1 MRRPTW
7 AERLAGGALAWLAA
21 AAPAA
26 AQDEIVIRTV
36 GFRDNSFL
44 EQCTV
49 EFDVRVKGLEDV
61 TRVLIDHRLE
71 LAGAGEPAEVAC
83 TAWETREGMAGTE
96 TICPQHVAF
105 TCNDVTRAV
114 VDDVLCE
121 PGGGVAWNC
130 GLLAH
135 MLPPR
140 DAVARR
146 LHVALPDYDTL
157 LDRCTGDGSIAAA
170 DRAAAC
176 QGVILA
182 ATDPGSLAE
191 LHFQRGAA
199 LEALGHTEEA
209 LDALNEALL
218 HDPTLGLA
226 LQLRVQLLVQRG
238 QYDQAIAEV
247 EAAVAEPALTGALW
261 RAIGEGLAG
270 AGQIDRA
277 LETLHRAIAAMP
289 EDAEAYELLGRILE
303 VSRDADSAI
312 DAYRQAVALDP
323 QRLHISERLGDLLSE
338 AGDDDGAIAAYTA
351 ALAGY
356 RAIDA
361 DPVRIGAVLVARGRA
376 YDVLG
381 DTAAARADFDA
392 ALALPLSDD
401 HAYLAHFYRGRAAF
415 TDGDD
420 EAALAD
426 FTWAVESEPADW
438 SAWYY
443 RGRIYDALGDHETAV
458 ADLSVAIDLNGDFA
472 WTYYYRAFAL
482 SLADQDDRAL
492 DDYDR
497 AIELGMDSAYAYTG
511 RAFSLARL
519 GRNEDALADYDSA
532 LTLDP
537 DLAFAYSERGDLHL
551 TLGHVELALADLRRA
566 LELSPSQQAGNHLA
580 WELYLLG
587 RYDEALDVVEDA
599 LALEEPDQPE
609 AVDTHAHVLAA
620 LGHAEA
626 AMAAYERAMRL
637 GGEDWVTLYQE
648 TLRDRGYGD
657 IEPTG
662 ELDPP
667 TRAALRRCVVEACP
681 LMEDVPPPPPEE

>member
-1 MRRPTW
+1 M
-7 AERLAGGALAWLAA
+7 AGSALAWLVA
-21 AAPAA
+21 AAPAV

-44 EQCTV
+44 EQCMV
-49 EFDVRVKGLEDV
+49 EFDVRVKGLDDV

-83 TAWETREGMAGTE
+83 TAWQAREGMAGTE
-96 TICPQHVAF
+96 TICPHQVSF
-105 TCNDVTRAV
+105 TCNDVERAV

-121 PGGGVAWNC
+121 PGAGMAWNC
-130 GLLAH
+130 GLVARV
-135 MLPPR
+135 LPPR
-140 DAVARR
+140 DAMARR
-146 LHVALPDYDTL
+146 LHVALPDYDAL
-157 LDRCTGDGSIAAA
+157 LDRCTGDDGIAAA

-182 ATDPGSLAE
+182 AADPGILAE
-191 LHFQRGAA
+191 LHYRRGSA
-199 LEALGHTEEA
+199 LESLGRTEEA
-209 LDALNEALL
+209 LDALNQALL
-218 HDPTLGLA
+218 YDPTLGLA
-226 LQLRVQLLVQRG
+226 LQLRVQLLMQRG
-238 QYDQAIAEV
+238 QYEQAIADV
-247 EAAVAEPALTGALW
+247 EAAAAEPALAGALW
-261 RAIGEGLAG
+261 RMIGEALADT
-270 AGQIDRA
+270 GQFDRA
-277 LETLHRAIAAMP
+277 LEIIHRAVAAMP
-289 EDAEAYELLGRILE
+289 EDAEAYDLLGQVLE
-303 VSRDADSAI
+303 FSGDADRAI
-312 DAYRQAVALDP
+312 DAYRQALSLDP
-323 QRLHISERLGDLLSE
+323 QRWHINARLGDLLSE
-338 AGDDDGAIAAYTA
+338 AGDDEDAIGAYSA
-351 ALAGY
+351 ALDGY
-356 RAIDA
+356 RASGADA
-361 DPVRIGAVLVARGRA
+361 EVIGVALVSRGRA
-376 YDVLG
+376 YEALG
-381 DTAAARADFDA
+381 ETAAARADFDA
-392 ALALPLSDD
+392 ALDLPLPDD
-401 HAYLAHFYRGRAAF
+401 HAYVAHFYRGRAAF
-415 TDGDD
+415 SDGDD

-426 FTWAVESEPADW
+426 FTWTVETEPTDW

-443 RGRIYDALGDHETAV
+443 RGRINDALGDHETAV
-458 ADLSVAIDLNGDFA
+458 ADLSVAIDLNDQFA

-482 SLADQDDRAL
+482 SLADQDERAL
-492 DDYDR
+492 GDYDQ
-497 AIELGMDSAYAYTG
+497 AIALGMDSAYAFTG

-519 GRNEDALADYDSA
+519 GRNEDALADYDAA

-551 TLGHVELALADLRRA
+551 TLGAVDLALADLRRA

-587 RYDEALDVVEDA
+587 RYDEALQVVEEA

-681 LMEDVPPPPPEE
+681 LMEDVPPPPPDE